1 MNKTISMMLMF
12 ILILSLICVT
22 GCSGGKTSTS
32 PVQTTGQTP
41 KTSTSPSQ
49 TTGQTPKTSTSP
61 AQTTSQTPNTPTPER
76 PPSLRNENW
85 LIGTWS
91 ATVPKTDSSNF
102 AGKKINLYI
111 ASVKLESKDEI
122 KGRSTGKYAYSGN
135 LVWDTDGE
143 KKTIGFGTADQLTGD
158 SILIWSYASPDA
170 NQYMENISMRVYD
183 MTYSLELDWGPQ
195 ISKPGSTIKSLEFY
209 GSIQNLDTSDRD
221 NFDPKNMIKFT
232 QTSSTAPTIALI
244 KPTTTSAGSSPTK
257 TTTPTK
263 TSSPPKTTSTG
274 SGTRD
279 IWSDVPIY
287 TNAKAAEDEGFS
299 LSVGG
304 DPSYSQIE
312 WHFYASTDAY
322 TKVVDFYT
330 KQMPAKGWTKMMWVN
345 VGEMAYGTFQK
356 NNEDRLCMVYVIK
369 TEGGAGINIQSAA
382 K

>member
-1 MNKTISMMLMF
+1 MNKNLSMLLMF
-12 ILILSLICVT
+12 ILILSLIGVS
-22 GCSGGKTSTS
+22 GCSGGKTT
-32 PVQTTGQTP
+32 
-41 KTSTSPSQ
+41 TSPSQ

-85 LIGTWS
+85 LIGTWN
-91 ATVPKTDSSNF
+91 ATVPKTGSSKF

-122 KGRSTGKYAYSGN
+122 KGRPTGKYAYSGN
-135 LVWDTDGE
+135 LVWDADGE
-143 KKTIGFGTADQLTGD
+143 KKTMGFGTADQLTGD
-158 SILIWSYASPDA
+158 SILIWSYASPDS

-221 NFDPKNMIKFT
+221 SFDPKNMIVFT
-232 QTSSTAPTIALI
+232 QTSSNTPTVASI
-244 KPTTTSAGSSPTK
+244 KPTTTSTGSSPTKTTTPAK

-274 SGTRD
+274 SGTGD
-279 IWSDVPIY
+279 IWSDIPIY
-287 TNAKAAEDEGFS
+287 PNAKAAEDEGFS

-304 DPSYSQIE
+304 DASYSQIE
-312 WHFYASTDAY
+312 WHFYASTDAF

-330 KQMPAKGWTKMMWVN
+330 KQMPAKGWTKMMWVD

-356 NNEDRLCMVYVIK
+356 NNEDRICMVYVIK